1 MKIIKNSLIILL
13 FTIFGCSSD
22 QSNFDVITEE
32 ENVSL
37 NQTNSVTAYSLE
49 DIVNGIRKWDSL
61 SSNPDELL
69 QHFENYNALKI
80 DMALF
85 PQGNALHAYACILN
99 GELKFAVISEV
110 YDQEIYQDSLIKH
123 IKIVDLNYTDIAA
136 LTEQTYESYTFPLP
150 TQYIQAADAITR
162 IYDWNTNYENWLSST
177 ISAYKGFDIP
187 TYSLTAQSYSVYFGL
202 KNNIENPAVK
212 DADLVFYNNN
222 GAFYDTVTLQ
232 PPTRDRQKYYLSDLI

>member
-13 FTIFGCSSD
+13 FTIFGCNSD
-22 QSNFDVITEE
+22 QSNFDIITEQE
-32 ENVSL
+32 QNSFY
-37 NQTNSVTAYSLE
+37 QTNSISAYSLE
-49 DIVNGIRKWDSL
+49 EILNGIRKWDSL

-69 QHFENYNALKI
+69 QYFESYNAFKI

-99 GELKFAVISEV
+99 GELKYAVISEV
-110 YDQEIYQDSLIKH
+110 YDQEIYQDSLIKY
-123 IKIVDLNYTDIAA
+123 IKIVDLHYTDIAI

-150 TQYIQAADAITR
+150 TQYIQAADAVTR
-162 IYDWNTNYENWLSST
+162 INDWNTNYENWLSST
-177 ISAYKGFDIP
+177 ISVYHGFDIP
-187 TYSLTAQSYSVYFGL
+187 TYSLTAQHYSVYFGL
-202 KNNIENPAVK
+202 KNNIENSTVK
-212 DADLVFYNNN
+212 DADLVLYNNN